1 MFCVMYYNLFDNFLV
16 VPYGCI
22 KKTQKSSIKFV
33 SLPSFFFLKQFLCYL
48 IGLIHLSKI
57 IQVAKHVKLSQHQEY
72 NVSIQAFFRID
83 FFT

>member
-33 SLPSFFFLKQFLCYL
+33 SLPSFFF
-48 IGLIHLSKI
+48 SN
-57 IQVAKHVKLSQHQEY
+57 S
-72 NVSIQAFFRID
+72 FFAISLN
-83 FFT
+83 